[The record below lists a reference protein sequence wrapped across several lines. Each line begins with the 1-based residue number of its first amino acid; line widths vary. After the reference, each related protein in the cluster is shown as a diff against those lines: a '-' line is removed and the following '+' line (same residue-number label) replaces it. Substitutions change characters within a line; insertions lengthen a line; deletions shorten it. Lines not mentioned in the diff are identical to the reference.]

1 MVNKGSKYRFIIS
14 NNARYK
20 IDKNPLSVLLNE
32 RTYIFKSAED
42 EQQQREIE
50 NIIAQELENDFKI
63 GGHADFDYLLEN
75 IKDID
80 DYYNE
85 TYQKSEVKMCS
96 LFVDLRNFTRRAL
109 FVNDPGIE
117 SIQEIAKLKQ
127 KAISTWIK
135 LARYYQA
142 HIHSITGDGLMILIG
157 GTQQVDEDDWTLG
170 ARAFLIALRILEST
184 DILNDELKQILID
197 KGQETFAI
205 NPNNL
210 LDIKVGV
217 EFSSN
222 TLMNPQGVIV
232 NNNGEKKA
240 VGEVKAT
247 SFEIDFSAKLL
258 GYYNKIKEEKIDGS
272 PKYGRILILGEKY
285 KELMNFKEEVPICFY
300 ANYEKQMFNQIQVRK
315 VYYLDC
321 KKYKHEIITI
331 EDVAAFC
338 NVYDTSELAKTAS
351 IHIARQEK
359 VQHG

>member
-1 MVNKGSKYRFIIS
+1 MNKGSKYRSIIS
-14 NNARYK
+14 TNNRYK

-32 RTYIFKSAED
+32 QASLFKSAED
-42 EQQQREIE
+42 AQQQREIE
-50 NIIAQELENDFKI
+50 SIMEQELEKDFKI
-63 GGHADFDYLLEN
+63 GGHPDFDFLL
-75 IKDID
+75 KDIKA
-80 DYYNE
+80 NE
-85 TYQKSEVKMCS
+85 DFFDTSYQRSDIKMCS

-117 SIQEIAKLKQ
+117 TIHEIAKLKQ

-157 GTQQVDEDDWTLG
+157 GTQPEDEDDWTLG
-170 ARAFLIALRILEST
+170 ARALLIALRIIEST
-184 DILNDELKQILID
+184 DLLNEELRNNLID
-197 KGQETFAI
+197 KGQEAYANT
-205 NPNNL
+205 PNNL

-222 TLMNPQGVIV
+222 TLMNPQGVVV

-258 GYYNKIKEEKIDGS
+258 GYYNSIKEEKLEGS
-272 PKYGRILILGEKY
+272 PKYGRLLILGEKY
-285 KELMNFKEEVPICFY
+285 KELMDFKEEVLICFY
-300 ANYEKQMFNQIQVRK
+300 ANYEKQMFNQKQVRK

-321 KKYKHEIITI
+321 KSYKDQIITI
-331 EDVAAFC
+331 EDVAASC
-338 NVYDTSELAKTAS
+338 NVYDSSELVKAAS
-351 IHIARQEK
+351 INIARQEK